1 MVLPV
6 GERKGGSSTTR
17 RWGGSTGV
25 VTSLGGSI
33 AQCGVAAPLLAS
45 TASSSSSSSS
55 SSSVRSGV
63 PAGDTLT
70 LEEPLRV
77 AYKSERT
84 RGDLNSTADEKNP
97 PTHGLETV

>member
-1 MVLPV
+1 M
-6 GERKGGSSTTR
+6 
-17 RWGGSTGV
+17 
-25 VTSLGGSI
+25 VTSLGASI
-33 AQCGVAAPLLAS
+33 AQCGVAASLLAS
-45 TASSSSSSSS
+45 TASASSSSSSS

-77 AYKSERT
+77 VYKGERT

-97 PTHGLETV
+97 STHGLETV

>member
-6 GERKGGSSTTR
+6 GEGKGGSSTTR

-45 TASSSSSSSS
+45 TASASSSSS

-77 AYKSERT
+77 AYKGERT

-97 PTHGLETV
+97 STHGLETV